1 MNPHIHNYI
10 EARTKEKKLEVL
22 VERAEM
28 KLRKH
33 REKTH
38 SWIQM
43 VAEPIAKELCEYTGH
58 RYFEIYGPF
67 GLRAET
73 TIYLM
78 DREDLRIYEKP
89 TWSITLTPDF
99 SFVQPEP
106 DFRLFYDTGNIREVY
121 PRNSI
126 GGLNNFGHETALLPD
141 TIEEIAKLLVYSGKE
156 MEEE

>member
-10 EARTKEKKLEVL
+10 EALTKEKKLEEL

-33 REKTH
+33 REKTN

-58 RYFEIYGPF
+58 KHFEIYGPF

-78 DREDLRIYEKP
+78 DADERDIIHND
-89 TWSITLTPDF
+89 TWSITMMPEF
-99 SFVQPEP
+99 SFGMAIP

-141 TIEEIAKLLVYSGKE
+141 TVEEIAKLLRYSKGEKL
-156 MEEE
+156 